1 MKGRTVGLFDFF
13 TRNAI
18 NEAMMAQNAEEEG
31 TTFEATANRG
41 NLKNQLALQLMGC
54 GFTQLEV
61 KEVLDVIALAEADIK
76 IAEDSL
82 AHVNINNPDP
92 TRSMHAAIEQIRQYK
107 KEAAYNVRKKIMEII
122 ARKQQMGRM

>member
-1 MKGRTVGLFDFF
+1 MGLFDFF

-18 NEAMMAQNAEEEG
+18 NEAMMAQNAEDEQ

-61 KEVLDVIALAEADIK
+61 REVLDVIALAEADIK
-76 IAEDSL
+76 VAEDSL

-107 KEAAYNVRKKIMEII
+107 KEAAYNVRKKIMDII

>member
-1 MKGRTVGLFDFF
+1 MGLFDFF

-18 NEAMMAQNAEEEG
+18 NDAMMAQQEEP
-31 TTFEATANRG
+31 TTFESTENRS
-41 NLKNQLALQLMGC
+41 NLKNQLALQLMQC

-61 KEVLDVIALAEADIK
+61 REVLDVITLAEADIK
-76 IAEDSL
+76 VAEDSL

>member
-1 MKGRTVGLFDFF
+1 MKGRILGLFDFF

-18 NEAMMAQNAEEEG
+18 NDAMMAQQEEP
-31 TTFEATANRG
+31 TTFEATENRS
-41 NLKNQLALQLMGC
+41 NLKNQLALQLMQC

-61 KEVLDVIALAEADIK
+61 REVLDVITLAEADIK
-76 IAEDSL
+76 VAEDSL

-107 KEAAYNVRKKIMEII
+107 KEAAYNIRKKIMEII

>member
-1 MKGRTVGLFDFF
+1 MKGRAVGLFDFF

-18 NEAMMAQNAEEEG
+18 NEAMMAQNAEDEQ

-61 KEVLDVIALAEADIK
+61 REVLDVIALAEADIK
-76 IAEDSL
+76 VAEDSL

-107 KEAAYNVRKKIMEII
+107 KEAAYNVRKKIMDII

>member
-1 MKGRTVGLFDFF
+1 MGLFDFF

-18 NEAMMAQNAEEEG
+18 NDAMMALQEEP
-31 TTFEATANRG
+31 TTFEATENRS
-41 NLKNQLALQLMGC
+41 NLKNQLALQLMQC

-61 KEVLDVIALAEADIK
+61 REVLDVITLAEADIK
-76 IAEDSL
+76 VAEDSL

>member
-1 MKGRTVGLFDFF
+1 MGLFDFF

-18 NEAMMAQNAEEEG
+18 NEAMMAKNAEEEG
-31 TTFEATANRG
+31 TTFEATVNRG

-122 ARKQQMGRM
+122 ARKQQMGKM

>member
-1 MKGRTVGLFDFF
+1 MGLFDFF

-18 NEAMMAQNAEEEG
+18 NEAMMAQNAEDEE

-61 KEVLDVIALAEADIK
+61 REVLDVIALAEADIK
-76 IAEDSL
+76 VAEDSL

-107 KEAAYNVRKKIMEII
+107 KEAAYNVRKKIMDII

>member
-1 MKGRTVGLFDFF
+1 MGLFDFF

-122 ARKQQMGRM
+122 ARKQQIGRM

>member
-1 MKGRTVGLFDFF
+1 MGLFDFF
-13 TRNAI
+13 TRNAL
-18 NEAMMAQNAEEEG
+18 NEAMMAQNDDEE

-61 KEVLDVIALAEADIK
+61 SEVLDVIALAEADIK
-76 IAEDSL
+76 VAEDSL

-107 KEAAYNVRKKIMEII
+107 KEAAYNVRKKIMDII
-122 ARKQQMGRM
+122 ARKKQMGRM

>member
-1 MKGRTVGLFDFF
+1 
-13 TRNAI
+13 
-18 NEAMMAQNAEEEG
+18 MAQQEEP
-31 TTFEATANRG
+31 TTFEATENRS
-41 NLKNQLALQLMGC
+41 NLKNQLALQLMQC

-61 KEVLDVIALAEADIK
+61 REVLDVITLAEADIK
-76 IAEDSL
+76 VAEDSL
-82 AHVNINNPDP
+82 AHVNINTPDP

>member
-1 MKGRTVGLFDFF
+1 MGLFDFF

-18 NEAMMAQNAEEEG
+18 NEAMMAQNAEED

-61 KEVLDVIALAEADIK
+61 REVLDVIALAEADIK
-76 IAEDSL
+76 VAEDSL

-107 KEAAYNVRKKIMEII
+107 KEAAYNVRKKIMDII

>member
-1 MKGRTVGLFDFF
+1 
-13 TRNAI
+13 
-18 NEAMMAQNAEEEG
+18 MAQNAEEEG

-122 ARKQQMGRM
+122 ARKQQIGRM

>member
-1 MKGRTVGLFDFF
+1 MGLFDFF